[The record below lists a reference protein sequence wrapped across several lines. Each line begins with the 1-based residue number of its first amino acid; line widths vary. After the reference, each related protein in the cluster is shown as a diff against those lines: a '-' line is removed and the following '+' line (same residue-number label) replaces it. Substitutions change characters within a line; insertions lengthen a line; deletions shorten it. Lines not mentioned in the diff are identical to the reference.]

1 MIINNGYLTKPYE
14 TNDLARGIDWV
25 LGDNHRHS
33 SLSTQSRERALKL
46 WSDDVVAK
54 QYLAVYEKAIDDA

>member
-1 MIINNGYLTKPYE
+1 MAKLFHVD
-14 TNDLARGIDWV
+14 DLARGIAWV
-25 LGDNHRHS
+25 LEDNHRHS